1 LRTRLCLI
9 RVLGTRRRASSAW
22 FLRACRVHWRPALVA
37 ACALFALAAGAR
49 FAHAAPAPKLEVRGW
64 PLPSREVE
72 ALFAPALRSPG
83 DSTTLAAALRRTAS
97 RLQSAGWLDAS
108 VDAAWDTVS
117 RRLLCTTE
125 PGERY
130 RWRSVSLAVPHEDSA
145 ALAAWLA
152 FPAGQPADP
161 RRLQA
166 MVEGA
171 LRTAESRG
179 HAWAQLTLTS
189 FEAESA
195 HVDVRLSGALGPAVK
210 VSGVRIDGLQITRRD
225 VAERALGKFTGQ
237 VYDPAA
243 ARAGAARL
251 AQLGVFSRSE
261 FVAIEGGTQ
270 WTAGTLAYRVEEPR
284 YNRFEGAVGVQGQ
297 AGLVGLL
304 SLELGNLLGTA
315 RSAELGWR
323 SRGVGRTDFRM
334 RYAEP
339 YLAGLPFRLE
349 LALDQELQDSTYTR
363 TRWGGRLAHVL
374 GSGDRID
381 LGLEGERVVQTRGE
395 VSRADLQNTQ
405 FGYERDGRDD
415 LVSPRRGTR
424 LRISGTGV
432 TKREILRAPLPGSPA
447 SRRSNA
453 GIADVRLDL
462 NRPLRAGSGLSLE
475 LWGAGRF
482 SSDRVLSDYERF
494 PVGGA
499 ATLRGHDEEA
509 FRVDRVAVSRFE
521 LRGFPGSAGERVSL
535 FWDHAHMFTREP
547 VTDVTGAV
555 IGDRPVTRSA
565 DGIGFGLRLLAAG
578 GLVDVD
584 YGLEPGRSFLDGK
597 LHLRLVSTF

>member
-1 LRTRLCLI
+1 MNPHFILRGLRPRPGASRPPHRHAGRAT
-9 RVLGTRRRASSAW
+9 LGA
-22 FLRACRVHWRPALVA
+22 
-37 ACALFALAAGAR
+37 ALAAACVLLSL
-49 FAHAAPAPKLEVRGW
+49 FAGPRDATAAPAPKLESQGW
-64 PLPSREVE
+64 PLPSREAE
-72 ALFAPALRSPG
+72 ALFAPALRVPG
-83 DSTTLAAALRRTAS
+83 DSAVLAAALRRAAS
-97 RLQSAGWLDAS
+97 RLQSGGWLDAS
-108 VDAAWDTVS
+108 VTARWDTVS
-117 RRLLCTTE
+117 RRLSLATE

-130 RWRSVSLAVPHEDSA
+130 RWRSLSLAVPHEDSA
-145 ALAAWLA
+145 ALTAWLA

-161 RRLQA
+161 RQLSTL
-166 MVEGA
+166 VDGA

-179 HAWAQLTLTS
+179 HAWAQLTLTA
-189 FEAESA
+189 FDAESA

-261 FVAIEGGTQ
+261 FVAIEGGPQ
-270 WTAGTLAYRVEEPR
+270 WTAGTLAFRVEEPR

-381 LGLEGERVVQTRGE
+381 LGLEGERVVQTRGV
-395 VSRADLQNTQ
+395 VSRAELQNTQ

-415 LVSPRRGTR
+415 LVSPRRGSR

-432 TKREILRAPLPGSPA
+432 TKREILRAPVPGEPA

-453 GIADVRLDL
+453 GVADVRLDL
-462 NRPLRAGSGLSLE
+462 NRPLRTGSGLSLD

-482 SSDRVLSDYERF
+482 SSDRVLSDYERY

-499 ATLRGHDEEA
+499 TTLRGHDEEA
-509 FRVDRVAVSRFE
+509 FRVDRVALSRFE
-521 LRGFPGSAGERVSL
+521 LRWVPGRAGERVSL

-547 VTDVTGAV
+547 VTDVSGAV
-555 IGDRPVTRSA
+555 IGDRPVTRTA
-565 DGIGFGLRLLAAG
+565 DGLGFGLRLLSAG
-578 GLVDVD
+578 GFVDVD

>member
-1 LRTRLCLI
+1 ML
-9 RVLGTRRRASSAW
+9 
-22 FLRACRVHWRPALVA
+22 
-37 ACALFALAAGAR
+37 
-49 FAHAAPAPKLEVRGW
+49 
-64 PLPSREVE
+64 
-72 ALFAPALRSPG
+72 APALRTPG
-83 DSTTLAAALRRTAS
+83 DSSVLAASLRRAS
-97 RLQSAGWLDAS
+97 ARLQSGGWLDAS
-108 VDAAWDTVS
+108 LTADWDSAA
-117 RRLLCTTE
+117 RRISLSVE
-125 PGERY
+125 PGDRY
-130 RWRSVSLAVPHEDSA
+130 RWRSLSLAVPREDSA

-152 FPAGQPADP
+152 FPVGEPADP
-161 RRLQA
+161 KRLHS
-166 MVEGA
+166 MVDLA

-179 HAWAQLTLTS
+179 HAWAQLTLTG
-189 FEAESA
+189 FQAESA
-195 HVDVRLSGALGPAVK
+195 HVDVRLSGALGPPVQ
-210 VSGVRIDGLQITRRD
+210 VSGVRIDGLEITRQD
-225 VAERALGKFTGQ
+225 VAERALGRFTGQ

-251 AQLGVFSRSE
+251 AQLGVFSRTE
-261 FVAIEGGTQ
+261 FVTLEGGPQ
-270 WTAGTLAYRVEEPR
+270 WTAGTLAFRVQEPR
-284 YNRFEGAVGVQGQ
+284 YNRFEGAVGVQGE
-297 AGLVGLL
+297 AGLVGLV
-304 SLELGNLLGTA
+304 SLQLGNLLGTA

-323 SRGVGRTDFRM
+323 SRGAGRTDFRL

-374 GSGDRID
+374 GTGDRIE

-405 FGYERDGRDD
+405 FGYEHDGRDD
-415 LVSPRRGTR
+415 RVSPRSGTR
-424 LRISGTGV
+424 LRLSGTGV
-432 TKREILRAPLPGSPA
+432 TKREILRAPGIGEPS

-453 GIADVRLDL
+453 GIAEARMEWNRRVRS
-462 NRPLRAGSGLSLE
+462 GSGLSLE

-509 FRVDRVAVSRFE
+509 FREDRVGISRLE
-521 LRGFPGSAGERVSL
+521 LRWFPGRLGERVSL

-555 IGDRPVTRSA
+555 VGDRAETTTA
-565 DGIGFGLRLLAAG
+565 DGIGFGLRLVTAG